1 MDRSE
6 VYKLID
12 GERAY
17 QDSLWNG
24 ETTSSGG
31 LHTPEEWIAY
41 MEDYLLEAKHI
52 VSREARQTA
61 YPKAM
66 AVIRKV
72 TAMGVIA
79 MEQNDTPA
87 RQPK

>member
-1 MDRSE
+1 
-6 VYKLID
+6 
-12 GERAY
+12 
-17 QDSLWNG
+17 
-24 ETTSSGG
+24 
-31 LHTPEEWIAY
+31 
-41 MEDYLLEAKHI
+41 
-52 VSREARQTA
+52 
-61 YPKAM
+61 M